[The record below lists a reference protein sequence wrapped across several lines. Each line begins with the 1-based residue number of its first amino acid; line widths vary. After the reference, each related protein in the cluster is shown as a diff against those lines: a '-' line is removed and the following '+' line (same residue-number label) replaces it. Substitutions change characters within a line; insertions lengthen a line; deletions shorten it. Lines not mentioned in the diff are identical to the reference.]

1 MKKQYM
7 KPSMKVYQLQSHPH
21 LLQYSG
27 YPGEVYAPG
36 AGIGEDMN
44 KLA

>member
-1 MKKQYM
+1 MKKQYK
-7 KPSMKVYQLQSHPH
+7 KPSMKVYEMKVQSR

-27 YPGEVYAPG
+27 DFNYVPTIPGQQD
-36 AGIGEDMN
+36 DMN

>member
-7 KPSMKVYQLQSHPH
+7 KPSMRVYQLQSHPH

-27 YPGEVYAPG
+27 GGLNYAPG
-36 AGIGEDMN
+36 LGNDEDMN